1 MAKSLKVA
9 VVLVAAV
16 FSLSLFN
23 LPELGSGLGADR
35 CRRQQLIGQRPQRS
49 GHAANRKA
57 ALSPLFSCRF
67 LMPAISPE
75 PFNQAYF
82 IDIKPP
88 LIFPVYAVLIF

>member
-1 MAKSLKVA
+1 MRPTGKRRYRRFFHA
-9 VVLVAAV
+9 V
-16 FSLSLFN
+16 
-23 LPELGSGLGADR
+23 
-35 CRRQQLIGQRPQRS
+35 
-49 GHAANRKA
+49 
-57 ALSPLFSCRF
+57 FSCRF